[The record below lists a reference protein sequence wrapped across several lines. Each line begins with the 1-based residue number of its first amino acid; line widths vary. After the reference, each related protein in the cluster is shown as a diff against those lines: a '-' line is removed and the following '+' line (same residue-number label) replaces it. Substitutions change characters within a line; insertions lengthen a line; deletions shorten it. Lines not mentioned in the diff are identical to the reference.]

1 MKIYRSFREE
11 VPEGWYEVPIGKARK
26 VREGDDV
33 TLITWGAMVPVAQR
47 AARSCAERGIS
58 CEVLDLRSLYPLD
71 EEAVIASVKKTG
83 WAVMIREAP
92 KTAGMGAELAAR
104 IHELAFLWMEAPVE
118 RVTGYDVPVPMFALE
133 DEFLPSPGRIE
144 AAVRKVIHF

>member
-1 MKIYRSFREE
+1 M
-11 VPEGWYEVPIGKARK
+11 
-26 VREGDDV
+26 
-33 TLITWGAMVPVAQR
+33 
-47 AARSCAERGIS
+47 
-58 CEVLDLRSLYPLD
+58 LDLRSLYPLD

-83 WAVMIREAP
+83 RAVIIHEAP